1 MTEVALALGGGG
13 VKGIAHLGVI
23 QRLEKEGIK
32 IKAIAGTSAGGVVG
46 ALFAAGYSVSQLS
59 DALEELNRINYFVRR
74 PQDGPSLLGLGQVV
88 PFLER
93 FLAGLTFDRLLIPFA
108 CTAVDLHTKQE
119 YVLNRGSVLDAI
131 LATIAIP
138 GIFPPQKIGQ
148 AELVDGGVLDPVPVA
163 VARWLAPKLP
173 VIAVCLSPVPE
184 KWQELPD
191 FNPIPTPPILPP
203 LLSQISNLRISQ
215 AFRIY
220 IQSIDITSRM
230 LAELRM
236 QVEKPDVIL
245 RPDVNQF
252 GILDKVDPQ
261 VLIQSGEQS
270 VEEALEAIHHA
281 LSWPQGLLRR
291 FQSPPP
297 PESIRP
303 LEE

>member
-1 MTEVALALGGGG
+1 MSEVALALGGGG

-23 QRLEKEGIK
+23 HRLEQEGIK

-46 ALFAAGYSVSQLS
+46 ALYAAGYSVTQLIE
-59 DALEELNRINYFVRR
+59 ALADLNRINYFARR
-74 PQDGPSLLGLGQVV
+74 PQDGPSLLGLGQVA

-108 CTAVDLHTKQE
+108 CTAVDLNTKQE
-119 YVLNRGSVLDAI
+119 YVLNRGSVLDAV

-138 GIFPPQKIGQ
+138 GIFPAQKIGQ

-173 VIAVCLSPVPE
+173 IIAVCLSPVPE

-191 FNPIPTPPILPP
+191 FNPIPTPPLPPP
-203 LLSQISNLRISQ
+203 LLSQISNLRLSQ

-220 IQSIDITSRM
+220 IQAIDITSRM

-245 RPDVNQF
+245 RPEVNQF
-252 GILDKVDPQ
+252 GILDKVEPSI
-261 VLIQSGEQS
+261 LFKAG
-270 VEEALEAIHHA
+270 EEAVEQALDAIHHV
-281 LSWPQGLLRR
+281 LSWPHGLLRR

-297 PESIRP
+297 PEIIHP